1 MNKAQMISNATTSFN
16 QHGFRLAEGEELIQQ
31 SGIPMPS
38 YREEFGSMQAFVAEI
53 FYKLCEESD
62 CISEGLDTNDT
73 SLGRLLRSTKE
84 SYKIQTK
91 YRFIFLNLHEIIEH
105 IEPIKDRYYELI
117 SLRKSQLLHLFQ
129 LLENDRLIRGEMIS
143 GQYDNLANQMIILS
157 DFWLTHNNMVFGKD
171 NFKPEYYS
179 KLVLSILVPYL
190 TEKGLEDY
198 KAIES

>member
-1 MNKAQMISNATTSFN
+1 MIKAQLISIATSSFN
-16 QHGFRLAEGEELIQQ
+16 QQGFRLAEGEKLIQQ
-31 SGIPMPS
+31 SGIPLPS
-38 YREEFGSMQAFVAEI
+38 FREEFGTIPDLISEI
-53 FYKLCEESD
+53 FFQLCDESD
-62 CISEGLDTNDT
+62 CISEGLDTHDT

-91 YRFIFLNLHEIIEH
+91 YRFIFLNLHEIIEQ

-129 LLENDRLIRGEMIS
+129 LLEKDRLIRGEVIS